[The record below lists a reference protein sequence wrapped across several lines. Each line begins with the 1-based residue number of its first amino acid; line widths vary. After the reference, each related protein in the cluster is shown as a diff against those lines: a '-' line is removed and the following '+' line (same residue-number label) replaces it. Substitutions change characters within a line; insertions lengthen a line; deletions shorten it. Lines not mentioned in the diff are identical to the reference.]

1 MHILCS
7 YKQDLKIRIIE
18 DLGPYGT
25 VVPMQTRNN
34 AAKVIMPRFTNGTVR
49 LQQGDT
55 EMVFNEFVHA
65 WFV

>member
-18 DLGPYGT
+18 DLEPYGT
-25 VVPMQTRNN
+25 VVPMQMRNN
-34 AAKVIMPRFTNGTVR
+34 AAKVIMPKFTNGAVR
-49 LQQGDT
+49 LQQADI
-55 EMVFNEFVHA
+55 EMIFNEYVQA